1 MVRLLRSY
9 AARADKGEKKMVKRM
24 IFLAVLCCLL
34 WLSGCATD
42 YSSRDSYEYTPMY
55 PYSQREVCGWGA
67 VYCGP
72 GP

>member
-1 MVRLLRSY
+1 ML
-9 AARADKGEKKMVKRM
+9 KRW
-24 IFLAVLCCLL
+24 IGWIALCCLL
-34 WLSGCATD
+34 WLSGCATG
-42 YSSRDSYEYTPMY
+42 SSSSGSSYEYTPNY